1 MCHTYAYSYEH
12 VCEITISFS
21 FTGFSG
27 FILSLITVV
36 IYVFAVQYARRYVF
50 QAFWFTHHWY
60 YVFYVFMFLH
70 GSGRLVQD
78 PLFGNFFLGPAIV
91 FAIDQLISV
100 GRNKVEI
107 VVVRA
112 DLLPSQVIG
121 IYFKRPITFEYK
133 AGQWVRIASLAQ
145 NPGEYHPF
153 TLTSAP
159 HEEHLSLHIRAVGPW
174 TQNFRESFNP
184 AILRGQPFPKLLLD
198 GPFGEG
204 HQDWYRFDVAIMVGG
219 GIGVTPFASIL
230 KELVN
235 RFSIGA
241 RVQSKKVRSC
251 DCNMDDLLI
260 AVSSCRYTSSG

>member
-1 MCHTYAYSYEH
+1 MLLCLNL
-12 VCEITISFS
+12 
-21 FTGFSG
+21 GFAG
-27 FILSLITVV
+27 FVLTLVTVV
-36 IYVFAVQYARRYVF
+36 MYVFAVQYARRYVF

-60 YVFYVFMFLH
+60 YVFYILMFLH

-78 PLFGNFFLGPAIV
+78 PLFGNFFLGPGIV
-91 FAIDQLISV
+91 FALDQLISV

-112 DLLPSQVIG
+112 DILPSQVIG
-121 IYFKRPITFEYK
+121 VYFKRPITFEYK

-184 AILRGQPFPKLLLD
+184 ALLQGQPYPKLLLD

-204 HQDWYRFDVAIMVGG
+204 HQDWYRFDVSILVGG

-230 KELVN
+230 KELVH
-235 RFSIGA
+235 RFSIGG
-241 RVQSKKVRSC
+241 RIQSRKVKIV
-251 DCNMDDLLI
+251 L
-260 AVSSCRYTSSG
+260 